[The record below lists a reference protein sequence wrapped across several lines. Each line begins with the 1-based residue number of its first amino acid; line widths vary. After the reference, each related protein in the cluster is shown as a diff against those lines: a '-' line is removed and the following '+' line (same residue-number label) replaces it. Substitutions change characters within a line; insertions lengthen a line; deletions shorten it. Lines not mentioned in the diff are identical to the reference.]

1 MRFDGSRQSADCSQ
15 LANELGL
22 GLTEARLL
30 RSSALSAENPGTP
43 DSHGLWAP
51 VIADFACPRHFED
64 ALRGSAW
71 RAIGTL

>member
-30 RSSALSAENPGTP
+30 RSSALTAENPGTP
-43 DSHGLWAP
+43 DSQGLWAP
-51 VIADFACPRHFED
+51 VIADLPAPQH
-64 ALRGSAW
+64 LRD
-71 RAIGTL
+71 TP